1 MRRRDRLSAPVTLYI
16 PALPLSLASRLP
28 FRIPANGAPS
38 YTKGHR
44 MSTCTLT
51 STQSPNRFRLVFGV
65 VATLASLTSAV
76 GAYAADDIVDPCK
89 LVTAA
94 EVQAVLGAPAT
105 MAAMRPPSRPDKTPA
120 RICSFQGQN
129 GKMMTLYAGH
139 RTKAQFTRE
148 GAGMESI
155 AGVGVA
161 PAADPPS
168 LSPFLKRE
176 Q

>member
-1 MRRRDRLSAPVTLYI
+1 
-16 PALPLSLASRLP
+16 
-28 FRIPANGAPS
+28 
-38 YTKGHR
+38 
-44 MSTCTLT
+44 MSTCP
-51 STQSPNRFRLVFGV
+51 STKSPNRFRLVFGV
-65 VATLASLTSAV
+65 VAVLALPAV
-76 GAYAADDIVDPCK
+76 ASAADDIVDPCK

-105 MAAMRPPSRPDKTPA
+105 MAAMRPPSRPDETPA

-155 AGVGVA
+155 AGIGEAAYAVPPGILSFFKGDTSVTIQA
-161 PAADPPS
+161 INLDPSGATPALRAKLKS
-168 LSPFLKRE
+168 LALAAANRL
-176 Q
+176 

>member
-1 MRRRDRLSAPVTLYI
+1 
-16 PALPLSLASRLP
+16 
-28 FRIPANGAPS
+28 
-38 YTKGHR
+38 

-51 STQSPNRFRLVFGV
+51 HTKPPNRFRLVFGV

-76 GAYAADDIVDPCK
+76 GAHAADDIVDPCK

-105 MAAMRPPSRPDKTPA
+105 MAAMRPPSRPDKDPA
-120 RICSFQGQN
+120 RICSFRGQN

-155 AGVGVA
+155 AGVGE
-161 PAADPPS
+161 AAYAVPPGI
-168 LSPFLKRE
+168 LSFLKGDTCVTIQAINLDPSDATPALRAKLKSLALAAANRL
-176 Q
+176 